1 MNSQILIK
9 INSFV
14 KKRLIEFSGI
24 LLVIVGIFLLL
35 SILSYYQDD
44 PSLTYNPDNIF
55 VKNLGGFYGSAV
67 ADFALQSI
75 GLISF
80 FVIINIF
87 NWGFSLIKDKKINNF
102 TKKIFFLLPYTVFG
116 TTYLN
121 IAYNHSYWLNFHGNG
136 GFVGRIIKENFY
148 SITNIIDNQ
157 YVNLSFLLLAIIFFL
172 LSLNFKIKSLINIL
186 FLPYFI
192 IKKIISFVRKN
203 NKNKV
208 DVHDLNFEKN
218 IKNTTESDLGISQPN
233 LPFDKS
239 KETNIYNKSFKL
251 PPTAFL
257 EKNPVPKNKDNMDK
271 DELGKNSEF
280 LEKILLDF
288 GVEGKIKRVSCG
300 PVVTLNEFEPIS
312 GIKVS
317 KIVNLGDDIARN
329 TSSVSARVATIPGKN
344 TIGIEIPN
352 SKRQN
357 VFLSEIITDERFG

>member
-121 IAYNHSYWLNFHGNG
+121 IAYNHSYWLNFH
-136 GFVGRIIKENFY
+136 
-148 SITNIIDNQ
+148 
-157 YVNLSFLLLAIIFFL
+157 
-172 LSLNFKIKSLINIL
+172 
-186 FLPYFI
+186 
-192 IKKIISFVRKN
+192 
-203 NKNKV
+203 
-208 DVHDLNFEKN
+208 
-218 IKNTTESDLGISQPN
+218 
-233 LPFDKS
+233 
-239 KETNIYNKSFKL
+239 
-251 PPTAFL
+251 
-257 EKNPVPKNKDNMDK
+257 
-271 DELGKNSEF
+271 
-280 LEKILLDF
+280 
-288 GVEGKIKRVSCG
+288 
-300 PVVTLNEFEPIS
+300 
-312 GIKVS
+312 
-317 KIVNLGDDIARN
+317 
-329 TSSVSARVATIPGKN
+329 
-344 TIGIEIPN
+344 
-352 SKRQN
+352 
-357 VFLSEIITDERFG
+357 